1 MATPDVVDFRSA
13 VVGGAGATSVEV
25 DVSTLGIKGTDLV
38 LAIVSWRGQVDI
50 AASEA
55 GWTERHDVDQA
66 NGPTMAIYERHGDG
80 GNASFTFELTAGLA
94 GRVCA
99 AVARVP
105 NAEVEASD
113 VATGTSTTPT
123 APDVEAGGGT
133 NRLILRAWSR
143 SHIDTLS
150 GFPPDDYTSEW
161 NIASGGAAGGH
172 VDQTAASAPVTASG
186 AVGEETVTIGA
197 SRNWCAATLIIAAP
211 APSPTDL
218 WDWLRHIEREGG
230 L

>member
-1 MATPDVVDFRSA
+1 
-13 VVGGAGATSVEV
+13 VEV
-25 DVSTLGIKGTDLV
+25 DVSTLGINGTDLV

-66 NGPTMAIYERHGDG
+66 NGPSMAIYERHGDG

-99 AVARVP
+99 VVARAP

-123 APDVEAGGGT
+123 APDVEAAPSSTPCRG
-133 NRLILRAWSR
+133 SR
-143 SHIDTLS
+143 PTTTRRSGISHQ
-150 GFPPDDYTSEW
+150 
-161 NIASGGAAGGH
+161 AAP
-172 VDQTAASAPVTASG
+172 Q
-186 AVGEETVTIGA
+186 
-197 SRNWCAATLIIAAP
+197 AATSIRP
-211 APSPTDL
+211 RRPHP
-218 WDWLRHIEREGG
+218 
-230 L
+230 